1 MWRRFAGLVA
11 VNGTEKYK
19 LTRGTQDGSTAND
32 YVVSTTGSAYDGYLT
47 GGTLPSASGS
57 YIRKQELRPDG
68 SYTPTVVGGSAST
81 YYRDALWT
89 NLNAVTFAYRG
100 GRSNTGAAVGAWCL
114 YLYIAASNTDWGI
127 GAAPSC
133 KPQSPEA
140 AMASR
145 IKKLEQAVAELVAGA

>member
-1 MWRRFAGLVA
+1 
-11 VNGTEKYK
+11 
-19 LTRGTQDGSTAND
+19 
-32 YVVSTTGSAYDGYLT
+32 
-47 GGTLPSASGS
+47 
-57 YIRKQELRPDG
+57 
-68 SYTPTVVGGSAST
+68 VVGGSAST

-89 NLNAVTFAYRG
+89 NLNAVTFAFHG
-100 GRSNTGAAVGAWCL
+100 GYSNYGAGVGAWSMGL
-114 YLYIAASNTDWGI
+114 YAAASDSGWFL